1 MSSCTASQVCGYRV
15 IKVAK
20 DYIGEVSF
28 AVSSKSDLS
37 GEMQQF
43 GLDSDLDV
51 SVGLFDSQGRKY
63 AMTDP
68 FRYIHAL

>member
-1 MSSCTASQVCGYRV
+1 MCGYRV

-28 AVSSKSDLS
+28 AVSSKNDLS

-51 SVGLFDSQGRKY
+51 SVGLFDNQGRKY
-63 AMTDP
+63 AMTDT
-68 FRYIHAL
+68 FRYIHVL